1 MSKETEELDAEIRKK
16 FKQADKDEFVIG
28 DKYRLRIKTPY
39 GATAPEVE
47 ILDLEKVSDGS
58 KPLKYLEP
66 EVLKAI
72 KDHFAFTSVDTN
84 PFMTDDPEGDP
95 IDDNPFID

>member
-1 MSKETEELDAEIRKK
+1 MSEETEILDDKIQQK
-16 FKQADKDEFVIG
+16 FKKADKDEFIIG
-28 DKYRLRIKTPY
+28 DRYRLRVLTKH
-39 GATAPEVE
+39 GNEKPEVE
-47 ILDLEKVSDGS
+47 ILDLEKVSDGP

>member
-1 MSKETEELDAEIRKK
+1 MSEETEILDAEIRKK
-16 FKQADKDEFVIG
+16 FEKADKDEFVING
-28 DKYRLRIKTPY
+28 KYRLRVKTPQ
-39 GATAPEVE
+39 GTTKPEVE
-47 ILDLEKVSDGS
+47 ILDLEKVSDGP

-66 EVLKAI
+66 EALKAI

>member
-1 MSKETEELDAEIRKK
+1 MSEETEILDAEIRKK
-16 FKQADKDEFVIG
+16 FKKADKDEFVIG
-28 DKYRLRIKTPY
+28 DKYRLRITTRFGEKEPK
-39 GATAPEVE
+39 VDV
-47 ILDLEKVSDGS
+47 LDLEKSSDGS

-66 EVLKAI
+66 EALKAI